1 LEEKVRASHA
11 RSWLGRRES
20 AALFC
25 YPPVANDQILLMWRE
40 IIGGKAAATKAPGAG
55 SPAAK
60 TKISRSKKVK
70 PHRRFHAGVSMFSQ
84 ACFWTVQP

>member
-1 LEEKVRASHA
+1 
-11 RSWLGRRES
+11 
-20 AALFC
+20 
-25 YPPVANDQILLMWRE
+25 MWRE
-40 IIGGKAAATKAPGAG
+40 ITAGKAAATKVPGAG